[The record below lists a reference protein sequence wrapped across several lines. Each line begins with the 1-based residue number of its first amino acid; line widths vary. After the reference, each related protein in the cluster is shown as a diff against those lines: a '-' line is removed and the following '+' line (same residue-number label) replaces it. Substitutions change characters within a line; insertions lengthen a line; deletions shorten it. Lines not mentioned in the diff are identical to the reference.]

1 MATIRK
7 RNGRY
12 QVQIRGKSHAPISKT
27 FDKLTDARR
36 WVATAAYE
44 IEQGIFE
51 KRPPPSFRTIRD
63 LIDHYTRIGDAGIN
77 HSDPEHYRLKTLSR
91 HLGNIAVSDLRG
103 SDLARFRDERL
114 QVIQPSTV
122 AREIYLLRRIMRL
135 AREEWDVEITDN
147 PLDRFRIPDNRL
159 TRERRLEPGE
169 KTRLLRACSQA
180 RTPWLK
186 PAVEL
191 AIETAMRRGEL
202 LNARYGDLK
211 NGLLHIPI
219 TKTKVP
225 RTIPLTPRALSIIN
239 GLPRS
244 ISGYLIPTSA
254 NALRLSWER
263 AKRRANLEA
272 QRFGWIGLFCSN
284 AMPGSVGGDLIKAVY
299 IVERCSGDRLRA
311 VVSILVDRIIG
322 LLSVLLACSIGCL
335 FIVTRFPEFAWTVW
349 TCALGVFV
357 GCILLLSPGLRSLLR
372 FEMLI
377 SHLPKRLGK
386 FVAQL
391 DDAVLQYRENL
402 KGIGLWL
409 LASPLIYSLFIG
421 SVILM
426 AQAIGVGLPWI
437 DYLSIV
443 PAAMVVQAIPLM
455 PGGWGIGEL
464 AYGTLIAEFGAETLP
479 GVPDAGQIM
488 RTRGVALSVVHRIHV
503 IAWSLLGGLLML
515 WDRQLH
521 RNK

>member
-1 MATIRK
+1 MRRLLLLVKKHLLRLIKIALAVAALILIYNLVDWHDSYSVIATDGEVQEKVDGKILGAWNVDVVHFLVDGENEPRLISRSSAYSITPSIFTYL
-7 RNGRY
+7 RNLD
-12 QVQIRGKSHAPISKT
+12 KSL
-27 FDKLTDARR
+27 F
-36 WVATAAYE
+36 
-44 IEQGIFE
+44 G
-51 KRPPPSFRTIRD
+51 
-63 LIDHYTRIGDAGIN
+63 
-77 HSDPEHYRLKTLSR
+77 
-91 HLGNIAVSDLRG
+91 LGAVSFLFFV
-103 SDLARFRDERL
+103 L
-114 QVIQPSTV
+114 I
-122 AREIYLLRRIMRL
+122 I
-135 AREEWDVEITDN
+135 N
-147 PLDRFRIPDNRL
+147 
-159 TRERRLEPGE
+159 TRWWW
-169 KTRLLRACSQA
+169 LLRANK
-180 RTPWLK
+180 LG
-186 PAVEL
+186 V
-191 AIETAMRRGEL
+191 
-202 LNARYGDLK
+202 
-211 NGLLHIPI
+211 
-219 TKTKVP
+219 
-225 RTIPLTPRALSIIN
+225 
-239 GLPRS
+239 
-244 ISGYLIPTSA
+244 
-254 NALRLSWER
+254 RL
-263 AKRRANLEA
+263 LEA

-299 IVERCSGDRLRA
+299 IVERCSGNRFRA

-322 LLSVLLACSIGCL
+322 LLSLLLACSIGCL

-349 TCALGVFV
+349 ICALGVFV
-357 GCILLLSPGLRSLLR
+357 GCILLLSPGLRSILR

-377 SHLPKRLGK
+377 SRLPKRLGK

-391 DDAVLQYRENL
+391 DDAVLQYRDNL

-443 PAAMVVQAIPLM
+443 PAAMVVQAVPIM
-455 PGGWGIGEL
+455 PAGWGIGEL

-479 GVPDAGQIM
+479 GVPDAEQIM

>member
-1 MATIRK
+1 MRRLLLLVKKHLLRLIKIALAVAALILIYHLVDWRDSYSVIATD
-7 RNGRY
+7 GE
-12 QVQIRGKSHAPISKT
+12 VQ
-27 FDKLTDARR
+27 
-36 WVATAAYE
+36 
-44 IEQGIFE
+44 E
-51 KRPPPSFRTIRD
+51 KVD
-63 LIDHYTRIGDAGIN
+63 
-77 HSDPEHYRLKTLSR
+77 
-91 HLGNIAVSDLRG
+91 GNILGAWNVDVVHFLVDGENEPRLISRSSAYSITPSIFTYLRNLDKSLFGLGAVSFLFFV
-103 SDLARFRDERL
+103 L
-114 QVIQPSTV
+114 I
-122 AREIYLLRRIMRL
+122 I
-135 AREEWDVEITDN
+135 N
-147 PLDRFRIPDNRL
+147 
-159 TRERRLEPGE
+159 TRWWW
-169 KTRLLRACSQA
+169 LLRANKLGV
-180 RTPWLK
+180 R
-186 PAVEL
+186 
-191 AIETAMRRGEL
+191 I
-202 LNARYGDLK
+202 
-211 NGLLHIPI
+211 
-219 TKTKVP
+219 
-225 RTIPLTPRALSIIN
+225 
-239 GLPRS
+239 
-244 ISGYLIPTSA
+244 
-254 NALRLSWER
+254 
-263 AKRRANLEA
+263 LEA

-299 IVERCSGDRLRA
+299 IVERCSGDRFRA

-322 LLSVLLACSIGCL
+322 LLSLLLACSIGCL

-349 TCALGVFV
+349 ICALGVFV

-377 SHLPKRLGK
+377 SRLPKRLGK

-391 DDAVLQYRENL
+391 DDAVLQYRDNL

-479 GVPDAGQIM
+479 GVPDAEQIM

>member
-1 MATIRK
+1 M
-7 RNGRY
+7 
-12 QVQIRGKSHAPISKT
+12 
-27 FDKLTDARR
+27 
-36 WVATAAYE
+36 
-44 IEQGIFE
+44 
-51 KRPPPSFRTIRD
+51 
-63 LIDHYTRIGDAGIN
+63 
-77 HSDPEHYRLKTLSR
+77 
-91 HLGNIAVSDLRG
+91 
-103 SDLARFRDERL
+103 
-114 QVIQPSTV
+114 
-122 AREIYLLRRIMRL
+122 
-135 AREEWDVEITDN
+135 
-147 PLDRFRIPDNRL
+147 
-159 TRERRLEPGE
+159 
-169 KTRLLRACSQA
+169 TRLLLLIKKHLLRLIKIALALAALILIYHLVDWNDSYAVIATDGEVQETVEGKILGA
-180 RTPWLK
+180 WNVDAVHFLVDGENEPRLISLSAAYSITPSIFTYLRNLDK
-186 PAVEL
+186 SLFGLGAVSF
-191 AIETAMRRGEL
+191 L
-202 LNARYGDLK
+202 LF
-211 NGLLHIPI
+211 
-219 TKTKVP
+219 
-225 RTIPLTPRALSIIN
+225 ALIIN
-239 GLPRS
+239 TRWWWLM
-244 ISGYLIPTSA
+244 
-254 NALRLSWER
+254 
-263 AKRRANLEA
+263 RANRLGVRILEA

-299 IVERCSGDRLRA
+299 IVERCSGDRFRA

-322 LLSVLLACSIGCL
+322 LLSLLLACSLGCL

-349 TCALGVFV
+349 ICALGVFV

-377 SHLPKRLGK
+377 SRLPKRLGK

-391 DDAVLQYRENL
+391 DDAVLQYRNNL

-443 PAAMVVQAIPLM
+443 PAAMIVQAIPGL

-479 GVPDAGQIM
+479 GVPDAEQIM

-515 WDRQLH
+515 WDRQVNRDKL
-521 RNK
+521 

>member
-1 MATIRK
+1 MRRLLLLVKKNLLRLIKIALAVVALVLIYHLVDWHDSYAVIATDGEVQETVDGKILGAWNVDVVHFLVDGENEPRLISRSSAYSITPSIFTYL
-7 RNGRY
+7 RNLD
-12 QVQIRGKSHAPISKT
+12 KSL
-27 FDKLTDARR
+27 F
-36 WVATAAYE
+36 
-44 IEQGIFE
+44 G
-51 KRPPPSFRTIRD
+51 
-63 LIDHYTRIGDAGIN
+63 
-77 HSDPEHYRLKTLSR
+77 
-91 HLGNIAVSDLRG
+91 LGAVSFLFFV
-103 SDLARFRDERL
+103 L
-114 QVIQPSTV
+114 I
-122 AREIYLLRRIMRL
+122 I
-135 AREEWDVEITDN
+135 N
-147 PLDRFRIPDNRL
+147 
-159 TRERRLEPGE
+159 TRWWW
-169 KTRLLRACSQA
+169 LLRANKLGV
-180 RTPWLK
+180 R
-186 PAVEL
+186 
-191 AIETAMRRGEL
+191 I
-202 LNARYGDLK
+202 
-211 NGLLHIPI
+211 
-219 TKTKVP
+219 
-225 RTIPLTPRALSIIN
+225 
-239 GLPRS
+239 
-244 ISGYLIPTSA
+244 
-254 NALRLSWER
+254 
-263 AKRRANLEA
+263 LEA

-299 IVERCSGDRLRA
+299 IVERCSGDRFRA

-322 LLSVLLACSIGCL
+322 LLSLLLACSIGCL

-349 TCALGVFV
+349 ICALGVFV

-377 SHLPKRLGK
+377 SRLPKRLEK

-391 DDAVLQYRENL
+391 DDAVLQYRDNL

-426 AQAIGVGLPWI
+426 AQAIGVGLPWT

-479 GVPDAGQIM
+479 GVPDAEQIM